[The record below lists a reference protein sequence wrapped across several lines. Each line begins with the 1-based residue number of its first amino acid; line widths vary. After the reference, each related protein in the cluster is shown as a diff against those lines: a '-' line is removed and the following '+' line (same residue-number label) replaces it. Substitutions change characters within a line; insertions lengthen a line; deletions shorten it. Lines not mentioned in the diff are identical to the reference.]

1 MRAILSSR
9 ALPVIFSFCRGF
21 NRGFRLKTLA
31 HRLFYNAGVKTWDVL
46 VIGGGIIGLSLAIAL
61 RKRGA
66 SVLVVERG
74 EPGREASHAA
84 GGMLVDCPLET
95 PAVLQPLAT
104 ASARLYPE
112 FAHELEV
119 ESGMKVD
126 LRNEGTILFFSKEHI
141 GHLPARD
148 PQFRSAALSSADLE
162 RLEPALRRT
171 FNNDDE
177 HELELFRKEFD
188 VDCSTQEIADFFR
201 SILRPALYLQEC
213 SVDPRALTAAAWK
226 TAKNRG
232 VDFSSGDEVTA
243 VTIAEGRAAGVKT
256 TKTAFHAAKVVNC
269 AGAWSGQIQIQIK
282 SSQIAP
288 PAFPT
293 RPVKGQMLCLVMPSR
308 TLLKHVIRS
317 PQVYL
322 IPRSDG
328 RLLVGATVE
337 EAGFDKRTDL
347 ATIQRLHKSAIALV
361 PKLAD
366 ARILE
371 SWAGLR
377 PGTPDALPILG
388 ETSIPGYYV
397 ATGHFRDGILLAPIT
412 AEVMTAVIEN
422 RSPVHDLTPFS
433 PSRFK

>member
-1 MRAILSSR
+1 MQAILSSR
-9 ALPVIFSFCRGF
+9 ALPVIFASAAR
-21 NRGFRLKTLA
+21 TLTPQ
-31 HRLFYNAGVKTWDVL
+31 LFYNAGVKTWDVI

-66 SVLVVERG
+66 GVLVVERG

-84 GGMLVDCPLET
+84 GGMLVDCLLET
-95 PAVLQPLAT
+95 PSALQALAT

-126 LRNEGTILFFSKEHI
+126 LRNNGTIFLPSAEHLH
-141 GHLPARD
+141 HLE
-148 PQFRSAALSSADLE
+148 SAPLSLGALAD
-162 RLEPALRRT
+162 LEPALSAT
-171 FNNDDE
+171 
-177 HELELFRKEFD
+177 
-188 VDCSTQEIADFFR
+188 DC
-201 SILRPALYLQEC
+201 PAFLLQER

-232 VDFSSGDEVTA
+232 VDFSSGDEVTD
-243 VTIAEGRAAGVKT
+243 VIVAEGRATGVKT
-256 TKTAFHAAKVVNC
+256 TKTEFHAAKVVNC
-269 AGAWSGQIQIQIK
+269 AGAWSGQISCGQISCGQT
-282 SSQIAP
+282 AAH
-288 PAFPT
+288 AFPT
-293 RPVKGQMLCLVMPSR
+293 RPVKGQMLCLVMPSCA
-308 TLLKHVIRS
+308 LLKHVIRT
-317 PQVYL
+317 PNVYV

-337 EAGFDKRTDL
+337 EAGFDKRTDR

-371 SWAGLR
+371 DWAGLR

-388 ETSIPGYYV
+388 ATSTPGYYV

-412 AEVMTAVIEN
+412 ADVMARVIAGEK
-422 RSPVHDLTPFS
+422 PEHDLDAFS
-433 PSRFK
+433 PSRFSTAENS